1 MILWTNIINPIS
13 FSYLAYM
20 WELIINA
27 DDFGAME
34 KVNVAIDD
42 HLSNGVISSA
52 TIIANGNHVE
62 QAVEIS
68 KKHKQ
73 ASFGIHL
80 NLSEGKP
87 TSDHPD
93 LLPILTPDGNFKQ
106 DFRGIPLTK
115 PLKKAIVQEWLA
127 QIAYLR
133 GLGLEIS
140 HADSHHHV
148 HTRPNLLW
156 VVRKVAKESGI
167 NTWRRSRTLYT
178 AESEVRMKTFL
189 KKQYNVM
196 LGAGYAKTKGTE
208 HFADVFAMMHYV
220 NDGQPDTVEVMC
232 HPGLS
237 ASGPEDEMLKILV
250 KHPKIILKNYR
261 QI

>member
-1 MILWTNIINPIS
+1 
-13 FSYLAYM
+13 M
-20 WELIINA
+20 WEVIINA

-34 KVNVAIDD
+34 KVNVAIDA
-42 HLSNGVISSA
+42 HLSEGVISSA
-52 TIIANGNHVE
+52 SIIANGKYVE
-62 QAVEIS
+62 QAIAIS

-87 TSDHPD
+87 MSDHAD
-93 LLPILTPDGNFKQ
+93 LAPLLDNEGNFKA
-106 DFRGIPLTK
+106 DFRGVPLTK
-115 PLKKAIVQEWLA
+115 LVKKAIVQEWLA
-127 QIAYLR
+127 QIAFLR
-133 GLGLEIS
+133 GFGLEIS

-156 VVRKVAKESGI
+156 VVKKVAQESGI
-167 NTWRRSRTLYT
+167 KHWRRSRTLYT
-178 AESEVRMKTFL
+178 ADKDERLKTFL

-196 LGAGYAKTKGTE
+196 LGAAFANTKGTT
-208 HFADVFAMMHYV
+208 HFTDIHAMLHYV

-237 ASGPEDEMLKILV
+237 NSAQEDELLKKLV

>member
-1 MILWTNIINPIS
+1 
-13 FSYLAYM
+13 M

-34 KVNVAIDD
+34 KVNMAIDS
-42 HLSNGVISSA
+42 HLTAGLISSA
-52 TIIANGNHVE
+52 TIIANGKFVRE
-62 QAVEIS
+62 AVELS

-73 ASFGIHL
+73 ASFGVHL

-87 TSDHPD
+87 TSTHPD
-93 LLPILTPDGNFKQ
+93 LAPILTPEGSFKQ
-106 DFRGIPLTK
+106 DFRGVPLTK
-115 PLKKAIVQEWLA
+115 ALKKAIVQEWLA
-127 QIAYLR
+127 QISFLR
-133 GLGLEIS
+133 GLGVQIS

-167 NTWRRSRTLYT
+167 KTWRRSRTMYSPD
-178 AESEVRMKTFL
+178 EEVRIKTFL

-196 LGAGYAKTKGTE
+196 LGSGYANTVGTE
-208 HFADVFAMMHYV
+208 HFADTKAMLYYV
-220 NDGQPDTVEVMC
+220 NDGHPTTVEVMC

-237 ASGPEDEMLKILV
+237 SSAPEDELLQKLV
-250 KHPKIILKNYR
+250 KHPKIILKNYS